1 MTKKTERIVIIIARK
16 ILLPIFLDFAIFY
29 SLFHIITIIVI
40 NPDSPINP
48 TITARILCIIIFLN
62 AIDNNI
68 FTSKKAIVKLFINAN
83 KINIKNDLLTL
94 YNYQLF
100 DKWLE
105 ITKYPIPV
113 GVKNN
118 NIVFWQI
125 IDDKNK

>member
-1 MTKKTERIVIIIARK
+1 LTKKTERIVIIIARK

-83 KINIKNDLLTL
+83 KINIKNSIFSQPNLCLGIVKIPLLL
-94 YNYQLF
+94 IESPIRQKYHQL
-100 DKWLE
+100 
-105 ITKYPIPV
+105 
-113 GVKNN
+113 
-118 NIVFWQI
+118 
-125 IDDKNK
+125 